1 MGPGAATRP
10 APGTHLGSDR
20 EQGIEQEMELSLELR
35 EHPEDA
41 ATEQGIGTIK
51 LLREVLL
58 NPASICCS
66 AASSLG

>member
-35 EHPEDA
+35 NIPR
-41 ATEQGIGTIK
+41 TPPPN
-51 LLREVLL
+51 R
-58 NPASICCS
+58 ASGR
-66 AASSLG
+66 SSC